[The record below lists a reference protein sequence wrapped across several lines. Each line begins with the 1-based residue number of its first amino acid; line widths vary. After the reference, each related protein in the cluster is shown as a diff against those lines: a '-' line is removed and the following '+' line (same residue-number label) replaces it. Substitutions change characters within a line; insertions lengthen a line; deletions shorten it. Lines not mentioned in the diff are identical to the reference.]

1 MTELRSAE
9 AKPFF
14 HSWYDYNWDWAAA
27 CFFAL
32 VLLAGVAVWTS
43 ADRPQT
49 SAMLDDTTTGQG
61 TRLSPPPYF
70 R

>member
-1 MTELRSAE
+1 MTDLRSAE
-9 AKPFF
+9 ARHF
-14 HSWYDYNWDWAAA
+14 HSWSDYNWDWAVA

-49 SAMLDDTTTGQG
+49 SAMLDDATTGQG
-61 TRLSPPPYF
+61 TRLSPPPSF